1 MAQRARRTRK
11 RNTKKG
17 GKAKV
22 VIISIIAVALAVTAV
37 LTATHFYKK
46 TENNLE
52 KSAYPLEYTDLVN
65 KAAKDYNLQ
74 PALIYGVIHTE
85 SRFDPD
91 AGSSVGARGL
101 MQIMPE
107 TFDWLMEKRDEKG
120 KYTADDLYD
129 PAVNIDYGC
138 YLLRFFLDY
147 YGNEQCAVAAYNAG
161 FEVSNWLEDPNCSS
175 DGMTLD
181 VIPYPETSDY
191 VEKVESAKDK
201 YNELYFSQDN

>member
-37 LTATHFYKK
+37 LAATNFYKK

-85 SRFDPD
+85 SRFNPD
-91 AGSSVGARGL
+91 AGSSVGALGL

-107 TFDWLMEKRDEKG
+107 TFDWLQEKRGEAG
-120 KYTADDLYD
+120 KYTTEDLYT
-129 PAVNIDYGC
+129 PSVNIDYGS
-138 YLLRFFLDY
+138 YLLRYFLDY
-147 YGNEQCAVAAYNAG
+147 YGNEKCAVAAYNAG
-161 FEVSNWLEDPNCSS
+161 FEVSNWLEDPNCSP

-181 VIPYPETSDY
+181 VIPYPETSEY
-191 VEKVESAKDK
+191 VVKVENAKQK
-201 YNELYFSQDN
+201 YIELYFS

>member
-17 GKAKV
+17 GKVKV
-22 VIISIIAVALAVTAV
+22 VIISIVAIALAVTAV
-37 LTATHFYKK
+37 LAATNFYKK

-85 SRFDPD
+85 SRFDPN
-91 AGSSVGARGL
+91 AGSSVGALGL

-107 TFDWLMEKRDEKG
+107 TFDWLQEKRGEAG
-120 KYTADDLYD
+120 KYTTEDLYT
-129 PAVNIDYGC
+129 PSVNIDYGS
-138 YLLRFFLDY
+138 YLLRYFLDY
-147 YGNEQCAVAAYNAG
+147 YGNEKCAVAAYNAG
-161 FEVSNWLEDPNCSS
+161 FEVSNWLEDPNCSP

-181 VIPYPETSDY
+181 VIPYPETSEY
-191 VEKVESAKDK
+191 VVKVENAKQK
-201 YNELYFSQDN
+201 YIELYFS

>member
-85 SRFDPD
+85 SRFDPQ
-91 AGSSVGARGL
+91 AGSSVGALGL

-107 TFDWLMEKRDEKG
+107 TFDWLQEKRGEAG
-120 KYTADDLYD
+120 KYTTEDLYT
-129 PAVNIDYGC
+129 PSVNIDYGS
-138 YLLRFFLDY
+138 YLLRYFLDY
-147 YGNEQCAVAAYNAG
+147 YGNEKCAVAAYNAG
-161 FEVSNWLEDPNCSS
+161 FEVSNWLEDPNCSP

-181 VIPYPETSDY
+181 VIPYPETSEY
-191 VEKVESAKDK
+191 VVKVESAKQK
-201 YNELYFSQDN
+201 YIELYFS

>member
-17 GKAKV
+17 GKVKV
-22 VIISIIAVALAVTAV
+22 VIISIVAIALAVTAV
-37 LTATHFYKK
+37 LTATHFYKS

-85 SRFDPD
+85 SRFDPE
-91 AGSSVGARGL
+91 AGSSVGALGL

-107 TFDWLMEKRDEKG
+107 TFDWLQEKRGESG
-120 KYTADDLYD
+120 KYTTEDLYT
-129 PAVNIDYGC
+129 PSVNIDYGS
-138 YLLRFFLDY
+138 YLLRYFLDY
-147 YGNEQCAVAAYNAG
+147 YGNEKCAVAAYNAG
-161 FEVSNWLEDPNCSS
+161 FEVSNWLEDPNCSP

-181 VIPYPETSDY
+181 VIPYPETSEY
-191 VEKVESAKDK
+191 VVKVENAKQK
-201 YNELYFSQDN
+201 YIELYFS

>member
-37 LTATHFYKK
+37 LVATNFYKK

-85 SRFDPD
+85 SRFNPD
-91 AGSSVGARGL
+91 AGSSVGAVGL

-107 TFDWLMEKRDEKG
+107 TFDWLQEKRGETG
-120 KYTADDLYD
+120 KYTTEDLYT
-129 PAVNIDYGC
+129 PSVNIDYGS
-138 YLLRFFLDY
+138 YLLRYFLDY
-147 YGNEQCAVAAYNAG
+147 YGNEKCAVAAYNAG
-161 FEVSNWLEDPNCSS
+161 FEVSNWLEDPNCSP

-181 VIPYPETSDY
+181 VIPYPETSEY
-191 VEKVESAKDK
+191 VVKVENAKQK
-201 YNELYFSQDN
+201 YIELYFS

>member
-17 GKAKV
+17 GKVKV
-22 VIISIIAVALAVTAV
+22 VIISIVAIALAVTAV
-37 LTATHFYKK
+37 LAATHFYKS

-65 KAAKDYNLQ
+65 KAAKEYNLQ

-85 SRFDPD
+85 SRFNPD
-91 AGSSVGARGL
+91 AGSSVGAVGL

-107 TFDWLMEKRDEKG
+107 TFDWLQEKRGEAG
-120 KYTADDLYD
+120 KYTTEDLYT
-129 PAVNIDYGC
+129 PSVNIDYGS
-138 YLLRFFLDY
+138 YLLRYFLDY
-147 YGNEQCAVAAYNAG
+147 YGNEKCAVAAYNAG
-161 FEVSNWLEDPNCSS
+161 FEVSNWLEDPNCSP

-181 VIPYPETSDY
+181 VIPYPETSEY
-191 VEKVESAKDK
+191 VVKVENAKQK
-201 YNELYFSQDN
+201 YIELYFS

>member
-17 GKAKV
+17 GKVKV
-22 VIISIIAVALAVTAV
+22 VIISIVAIALAVTAV
-37 LTATHFYKK
+37 LAATHFYKK

-65 KAAKDYNLQ
+65 KAAKEYNLQ

-85 SRFDPD
+85 SRFNPD
-91 AGSSVGARGL
+91 AGSSVGAVGL

-107 TFDWLMEKRDEKG
+107 TFDWLQEKRGEAG
-120 KYTADDLYD
+120 KYTTEDLYT
-129 PAVNIDYGC
+129 PSVNIDYGS
-138 YLLRFFLDY
+138 YLLRYFLDY
-147 YGNEQCAVAAYNAG
+147 YGNEKCAVAAYNAG
-161 FEVSNWLEDPNCSS
+161 FEVSNWLEDPNCSP

-181 VIPYPETSDY
+181 VIPYPETSEY
-191 VEKVESAKDK
+191 VVKVENAKQK
-201 YNELYFSQDN
+201 YIELYFS

>member
-37 LTATHFYKK
+37 LAATHFYKT

-65 KAAKDYNLQ
+65 KAAKEYNLQ

-85 SRFDPD
+85 SRFNPD
-91 AGSSVGARGL
+91 AGSSVGAVGL

-107 TFDWLMEKRDEKG
+107 TFDWLQEKRGEAG
-120 KYTADDLYD
+120 KYTTEDLYT
-129 PAVNIDYGC
+129 PSVNIDYGS
-138 YLLRFFLDY
+138 YLLRYFLDY
-147 YGNEQCAVAAYNAG
+147 YGNEKCAVAAYNAG
-161 FEVSNWLEDPNCSS
+161 FEVSNWLEDPNCSP

-181 VIPYPETSDY
+181 VIPYPETSEY
-191 VEKVESAKDK
+191 VVKVENAKQK
-201 YNELYFSQDN
+201 YIELYFS

>member
-17 GKAKV
+17 GKVKV
-22 VIISIIAVALAVTAV
+22 VIISIVAIALAVTAV
-37 LTATHFYKK
+37 LAATHFYKS

-85 SRFDPD
+85 SRFNPD
-91 AGSSVGARGL
+91 AGSSVGALGL

-107 TFDWLMEKRDEKG
+107 TFDWLQEKRGEAG
-120 KYTADDLYD
+120 KYTTEDLYT
-129 PAVNIDYGC
+129 PSVNIDYGS
-138 YLLRFFLDY
+138 YLLRYFLDY
-147 YGNEQCAVAAYNAG
+147 YGNEKCAVAAYNAG
-161 FEVSNWLEDPNCSS
+161 FEVSNWLEDPNCSP

-181 VIPYPETSDY
+181 VIPYPETSEY
-191 VEKVESAKDK
+191 VVKVENAKQK
-201 YNELYFSQDN
+201 YIELYFS

>member
-17 GKAKV
+17 GKVKV
-22 VIISIIAVALAVTAV
+22 VIISIVAIALAVTAV
-37 LTATHFYKK
+37 LVATNFYKK

-91 AGSSVGARGL
+91 AGSSVGALGL

-107 TFDWLMEKRDEKG
+107 TFDWLQEKRGEAG
-120 KYTADDLYD
+120 KYTSEDLYT
-129 PAVNIDYGC
+129 PSVNIDYGS
-138 YLLRFFLDY
+138 YLLRYFLDY
-147 YGNEQCAVAAYNAG
+147 YGNEKCAVAAYNAG
-161 FEVSNWLEDPNCSS
+161 FEVSNWLEDPNCSP

-181 VIPYPETSDY
+181 VIPYPETSEY
-191 VEKVESAKDK
+191 VVKVENAKQK
-201 YNELYFSQDN
+201 YIELYFS

>member
-17 GKAKV
+17 GKVKV

-37 LTATHFYKK
+37 LAATHFYKS

-85 SRFDPD
+85 SRFNPD
-91 AGSSVGARGL
+91 AGSSVGAVGL

-107 TFDWLMEKRDEKG
+107 TFDWLQEKRGEAG
-120 KYTADDLYD
+120 KYTTEDLYT
-129 PAVNIDYGC
+129 PSVNIDYGS
-138 YLLRFFLDY
+138 YLLRYFLDY
-147 YGNEQCAVAAYNAG
+147 YGNEKCAVAAYNAG
-161 FEVSNWLEDPNCSS
+161 FEVSNWLEDPNCSP

-181 VIPYPETSDY
+181 VIPYPETSEY
-191 VEKVESAKDK
+191 VVKVESAKQK
-201 YNELYFSQDN
+201 YIELYFS

>member
-17 GKAKV
+17 GKVKV

-85 SRFDPD
+85 SRFNPD
-91 AGSSVGARGL
+91 AGSSVGAVGL

-107 TFDWLMEKRDEKG
+107 TFDWLQEKRGEAG
-120 KYTADDLYD
+120 KYTTEDLYT
-129 PAVNIDYGC
+129 PSVNIDYGS
-138 YLLRFFLDY
+138 YLLRYFLDY
-147 YGNEQCAVAAYNAG
+147 YGNEKCAVAAYNAG
-161 FEVSNWLEDPNCSS
+161 FEVSNWLEDPNCSP

-181 VIPYPETSDY
+181 VIPYPETSEY
-191 VEKVESAKDK
+191 VVKVENAKQK
-201 YNELYFSQDN
+201 YIELYFS

>member
-91 AGSSVGARGL
+91 AGSSVGALGL

-107 TFDWLMEKRDEKG
+107 TFDWLQEKRGEAG
-120 KYTADDLYD
+120 KYTSEDLYT
-129 PAVNIDYGC
+129 PSVNIDYGS
-138 YLLRFFLDY
+138 YLLRYFLDY
-147 YGNEQCAVAAYNAG
+147 YGNEKCAVAAYNAG
-161 FEVSNWLEDPNCSS
+161 FEVSNWLEDPNCSP

-181 VIPYPETSDY
+181 VIPYPETSEY
-191 VEKVESAKDK
+191 VVKVENAKQK
-201 YNELYFSQDN
+201 YIELYFS

>member
-37 LTATHFYKK
+37 LTATHFYKT

-85 SRFDPD
+85 SRFDSK
-91 AGSSVGARGL
+91 AGSSVGAVGL

-107 TFDWLMEKRDEKG
+107 TFDWLQEKRGEAG
-120 KYTADDLYD
+120 KYTTEDLYT
-129 PAVNIDYGC
+129 PSVNIDYGS
-138 YLLRFFLDY
+138 YLLRYFLDY
-147 YGNEQCAVAAYNAG
+147 YGNEKCAVAAYNAG
-161 FEVSNWLEDPNCSS
+161 FEVSNWLEDPNCSP

-181 VIPYPETSDY
+181 VIPYPETSEY
-191 VEKVESAKDK
+191 VVKVENAKQK
-201 YNELYFSQDN
+201 YIELYFS

>member
-22 VIISIIAVALAVTAV
+22 VIISIVAIALAATAV
-37 LTATHFYKK
+37 FAATHFYKT

-85 SRFDPD
+85 SRFDPE
-91 AGSSVGARGL
+91 AGSSVGALGL

-107 TFDWLMEKRDEKG
+107 TFDWLQEKRGEAG
-120 KYTADDLYD
+120 KYTTEDLYT
-129 PAVNIDYGC
+129 PSVNIDYGS
-138 YLLRFFLDY
+138 YLLRYFLDY
-147 YGNEQCAVAAYNAG
+147 YGNEKCAVAAYNAG
-161 FEVSNWLEDPNCSS
+161 FEVSNWLEDPNCSP

-181 VIPYPETSDY
+181 VIPYPETSEY
-191 VEKVESAKDK
+191 VVKVENAKQK
-201 YNELYFSQDN
+201 YIELYFS

>member
-37 LTATHFYKK
+37 LTATHFYKT

-85 SRFDPD
+85 SRFDPE
-91 AGSSVGARGL
+91 AGSSVGALGL

-107 TFDWLMEKRDEKG
+107 TFDWLQEKRGEAG
-120 KYTADDLYD
+120 KYTTEDLYT
-129 PAVNIDYGC
+129 PSVNIDYGS
-138 YLLRFFLDY
+138 YLLRYFLDY
-147 YGNEQCAVAAYNAG
+147 YGNEKCAVAAYNAG
-161 FEVSNWLEDPNCSS
+161 FEVSNWLEDPNCSP

-181 VIPYPETSDY
+181 VIPYPETSEY
-191 VEKVESAKDK
+191 VVKVENAKQK
-201 YNELYFSQDN
+201 YIELYFS

>member
-17 GKAKV
+17 GKVKV

-37 LTATHFYKK
+37 LVATNFYKK

-85 SRFDPD
+85 SRFNPD
-91 AGSSVGARGL
+91 AGSSVGAVGL

-107 TFDWLMEKRDEKG
+107 TFDWLQEKRGEAG
-120 KYTADDLYD
+120 KYTTEDLYT
-129 PAVNIDYGC
+129 PSVNIDYGS
-138 YLLRFFLDY
+138 YLLRYFLDY
-147 YGNEQCAVAAYNAG
+147 YGNEKCAVAAYNAG
-161 FEVSNWLEDPNCSS
+161 FEVSNWLEDPNCSP

-181 VIPYPETSDY
+181 VIPYPETSEY
-191 VEKVESAKDK
+191 VVKVENAKQK
-201 YNELYFSQDN
+201 YIELYFS

>member
-85 SRFDPD
+85 SRFDPE
-91 AGSSVGARGL
+91 AGSSVGAVGL

-107 TFDWLMEKRDEKG
+107 TFDWLQEKRGEAG
-120 KYTADDLYD
+120 KYTTEDLYT
-129 PAVNIDYGC
+129 PSVNIDYGS
-138 YLLRFFLDY
+138 YLLRYFLDY
-147 YGNEQCAVAAYNAG
+147 YGNEKCAVAAYNAG
-161 FEVSNWLEDPNCSS
+161 FEVSNWLEDPNCSP

-181 VIPYPETSDY
+181 VIPYPETSEY
-191 VEKVESAKDK
+191 VVKVENAKQK
-201 YNELYFSQDN
+201 YIELYFS

>member
-17 GKAKV
+17 GKVKV
-22 VIISIIAVALAVTAV
+22 VIISIVAIALAVTAV
-37 LTATHFYKK
+37 LAATNFYKK

-85 SRFDPD
+85 SRFDPQ
-91 AGSSVGARGL
+91 AGSSVGALGL

-107 TFDWLMEKRDEKG
+107 TFDWLQEKRGEAG
-120 KYTADDLYD
+120 KYTTEDLYT
-129 PAVNIDYGC
+129 PSVNIDYGS
-138 YLLRFFLDY
+138 YLLRYFLDY
-147 YGNEQCAVAAYNAG
+147 YGNEKCAVAAYNAG
-161 FEVSNWLEDPNCSS
+161 FEVSNWLEDPNCSP

-181 VIPYPETSDY
+181 VIPYPETSEY
-191 VEKVESAKDK
+191 VVKVENAKQK
-201 YNELYFSQDN
+201 YIELYFS

>member
-17 GKAKV
+17 GKVKV
-22 VIISIIAVALAVTAV
+22 VIISIVAIALAVTAV
-37 LTATHFYKK
+37 FAATHFYKT

-65 KAAKDYNLQ
+65 KAAKEYNLQ

-85 SRFDPD
+85 SRFNPD
-91 AGSSVGARGL
+91 AGSSVGAVGL

-107 TFDWLMEKRDEKG
+107 TFDWLQEKRGEAG
-120 KYTADDLYD
+120 KYTTEDLYM
-129 PAVNIDYGC
+129 PSVNIDYGS
-138 YLLRFFLDY
+138 YLLRYFLDY
-147 YGNEQCAVAAYNAG
+147 YGNEKCAVAAYNAG
-161 FEVSNWLEDPNCSS
+161 FEVSNWLEDPNCSP

-181 VIPYPETSDY
+181 VIPYPETSEY
-191 VEKVESAKDK
+191 VVKVENAKQK
-201 YNELYFSQDN
+201 YIELYFS

>member
-85 SRFDPD
+85 SRFDPE
-91 AGSSVGARGL
+91 AGSSVGALGL

-107 TFDWLMEKRDEKG
+107 TFDWLQEKRGESG
-120 KYTADDLYD
+120 KYTTEDLYT
-129 PAVNIDYGC
+129 PSVNIDYGS
-138 YLLRFFLDY
+138 YLLRYFLDY
-147 YGNEQCAVAAYNAG
+147 YGNEKCAVAAYNAG
-161 FEVSNWLEDPNCSS
+161 FEVSNWLEDPNCSP

-181 VIPYPETSDY
+181 VIPYPETSEY
-191 VEKVESAKDK
+191 VVKVENAKQK
-201 YNELYFSQDN
+201 YIELYFS

>member
-17 GKAKV
+17 GKVKV
-22 VIISIIAVALAVTAV
+22 VIISIVAIALAVTAV
-37 LTATHFYKK
+37 LAATHFYKS

-91 AGSSVGARGL
+91 AGSSVGALGL

-107 TFDWLMEKRDEKG
+107 TFDWLQEKRGESG
-120 KYTADDLYD
+120 KYTTEDLYT
-129 PAVNIDYGC
+129 PSVNIDYGS
-138 YLLRFFLDY
+138 YLLRYFLDY
-147 YGNEQCAVAAYNAG
+147 YGNEKCAVAAYNAG
-161 FEVSNWLEDPNCSS
+161 FEVSNWLEDPNCSP

-181 VIPYPETSDY
+181 VIPYPETSEY
-191 VEKVESAKDK
+191 VVKVENAKQK
-201 YNELYFSQDN
+201 YIELYFS

>member
-17 GKAKV
+17 GKVKV
-22 VIISIIAVALAVTAV
+22 VIISIVAIALAVTAV
-37 LTATHFYKK
+37 LTATNFYKK

-85 SRFDPD
+85 SRFNPD
-91 AGSSVGARGL
+91 AGSSVGALGL

-107 TFDWLMEKRDEKG
+107 TFDWLQEKRGEAG
-120 KYTADDLYD
+120 KYTTEDLYT
-129 PAVNIDYGC
+129 PSVNIDYGS
-138 YLLRFFLDY
+138 YLLRYFLDY
-147 YGNEQCAVAAYNAG
+147 YGNEKCAVAAYNAG
-161 FEVSNWLEDPNCSS
+161 FEVSNWLEDPNCSP

-181 VIPYPETSDY
+181 VIPYPETSEY
-191 VEKVESAKDK
+191 VVKVESAKQK
-201 YNELYFSQDN
+201 YIELYFS

>member
-65 KAAKDYNLQ
+65 KAAKEYNLQ

-85 SRFDPD
+85 SRFDPQ
-91 AGSSVGARGL
+91 AGSSVGALGL

-107 TFDWLMEKRDEKG
+107 TFDWLQEKRGEAG
-120 KYTADDLYD
+120 KYTTEDLYT
-129 PAVNIDYGC
+129 PSVNIDYGS
-138 YLLRFFLDY
+138 YLLRYFLDY
-147 YGNEQCAVAAYNAG
+147 YGNEKCAVAAYNAG
-161 FEVSNWLEDPNCSS
+161 FEVSNWLEDPNCSP

-181 VIPYPETSDY
+181 VIPYPETSEY
-191 VEKVESAKDK
+191 VVKVENAKQK
-201 YNELYFSQDN
+201 YIELYFS

>member
-17 GKAKV
+17 GKVKV
-22 VIISIIAVALAVTAV
+22 VIISIVAIALAVTAV
-37 LTATHFYKK
+37 FAATHFYKT

-65 KAAKDYNLQ
+65 KAAKEYNLQ

-85 SRFDPD
+85 SRFNPD
-91 AGSSVGARGL
+91 AGSSVGAVGL

-107 TFDWLMEKRDEKG
+107 TFDWLQEKRGESG
-120 KYTADDLYD
+120 KYTTEDLYT
-129 PAVNIDYGC
+129 PSVNIDYGS
-138 YLLRFFLDY
+138 YLLRYFLDY
-147 YGNEQCAVAAYNAG
+147 YGNEKCAVAAYNAG
-161 FEVSNWLEDPNCSS
+161 FEVSNWLEDPNCSP

-181 VIPYPETSDY
+181 VIPYPETSEY
-191 VEKVESAKDK
+191 VVKVENAKQK
-201 YNELYFSQDN
+201 YIELYFS

>member
-17 GKAKV
+17 GKVKV
-22 VIISIIAVALAVTAV
+22 VIISIVAIALAVTAV
-37 LTATHFYKK
+37 FAATHFYKT

-65 KAAKDYNLQ
+65 KAAKEYNLQ

-85 SRFDPD
+85 SRFNPD
-91 AGSSVGARGL
+91 AGSSVGAVGL

-107 TFDWLMEKRDEKG
+107 TFDWLQEKRGEAG
-120 KYTADDLYD
+120 KYTTEDLYT
-129 PAVNIDYGC
+129 PSVNIDYGS
-138 YLLRFFLDY
+138 YLLRYFLDY
-147 YGNEQCAVAAYNAG
+147 YGNEKCAVAAYNAG
-161 FEVSNWLEDPNCSS
+161 FEVSNWLEDSNCSP

-181 VIPYPETSDY
+181 VIPYPETSEY
-191 VEKVESAKDK
+191 VVKVENAKQK
-201 YNELYFSQDN
+201 YIELYFS

>member
-17 GKAKV
+17 GKVKV

-37 LTATHFYKK
+37 LASTHFYKK

-91 AGSSVGARGL
+91 AGSSVGALGL

-107 TFDWLMEKRDEKG
+107 TFDWLQEKRGESG
-120 KYTADDLYD
+120 KYTTEDLYT
-129 PAVNIDYGC
+129 PSVNIDYGS
-138 YLLRFFLDY
+138 YLLRYFLDY
-147 YGNEQCAVAAYNAG
+147 YGNEKCAVAAYNAG
-161 FEVSNWLEDPNCSS
+161 FEVSNWLEDPNCSP

-181 VIPYPETSDY
+181 VIPYPETSEY
-191 VEKVESAKDK
+191 VVKVESAKQK
-201 YNELYFSQDN
+201 YIELYFS

>member
-37 LTATHFYKK
+37 LVATNFYKK

-91 AGSSVGARGL
+91 AGSSVGALGL

-107 TFDWLMEKRDEKG
+107 TFDWLQEKRGETG
-120 KYTADDLYD
+120 KYTTEDLYT
-129 PAVNIDYGC
+129 PSVNIDYGS
-138 YLLRFFLDY
+138 YLLRYFLDY
-147 YGNEQCAVAAYNAG
+147 YGNEKCAVAAYNAG
-161 FEVSNWLEDPNCSS
+161 FEVSNWLEDPNCSP

-181 VIPYPETSDY
+181 VIPYPETSEY
-191 VEKVESAKDK
+191 VVKVENAKQK
-201 YNELYFSQDN
+201 YIELYFS

>member
-17 GKAKV
+17 GKVKV

-37 LTATHFYKK
+37 LASTHFYKK

-85 SRFDPD
+85 SRFDPQ
-91 AGSSVGARGL
+91 AGSSVGALGL

-107 TFDWLMEKRDEKG
+107 TFDWLQEKRGEAG
-120 KYTADDLYD
+120 KYTTEDLYT
-129 PAVNIDYGC
+129 PSVNIDYGS
-138 YLLRFFLDY
+138 YLLRYFLDY
-147 YGNEQCAVAAYNAG
+147 YGNEKCAVAAYNAG
-161 FEVSNWLEDPNCSS
+161 FEVSNWLEDPNCSP

-181 VIPYPETSDY
+181 VIPYPETSEY
-191 VEKVESAKDK
+191 VVKVENAKQK
-201 YNELYFSQDN
+201 YIELYFS

>member
-11 RNTKKG
+11 RNTKRG
-17 GKAKV
+17 GKVKV
-22 VIISIIAVALAVTAV
+22 VIISIVAIALAVTAV

-91 AGSSVGARGL
+91 AGSSVGALGL

-107 TFDWLMEKRDEKG
+107 TFDWLQEKRGESG
-120 KYTADDLYD
+120 KYTTEDLYT
-129 PAVNIDYGC
+129 PSVNIDYGS
-138 YLLRFFLDY
+138 YLLRYFLDY
-147 YGNEQCAVAAYNAG
+147 YGNEKCAVAAYNAG
-161 FEVSNWLEDPNCSS
+161 FEVSNWLEDPNCSP

-181 VIPYPETSDY
+181 VIPYPETSEY
-191 VEKVESAKDK
+191 VVKVENAKQK
-201 YNELYFSQDN
+201 YIELYFS

>member
-17 GKAKV
+17 GKVKV
-22 VIISIIAVALAVTAV
+22 VIISIVAIALAVTAV
-37 LTATHFYKK
+37 LAATNFYKK

-65 KAAKDYNLQ
+65 KAAKEYNLQ

-85 SRFDPD
+85 SRFNPD
-91 AGSSVGARGL
+91 AGSSVGAVGL

-107 TFDWLMEKRDEKG
+107 TFDWLQEKRGEAG
-120 KYTADDLYD
+120 KYTTEDLYT
-129 PAVNIDYGC
+129 PSVNIDYGS
-138 YLLRFFLDY
+138 YLLRYFLDY
-147 YGNEQCAVAAYNAG
+147 YGNEKCAVAAYNAG
-161 FEVSNWLEDPNCSS
+161 FEVSNWLEDPNCSP

-181 VIPYPETSDY
+181 VIPYPETSEY
-191 VEKVESAKDK
+191 VVKVENAKQK
-201 YNELYFSQDN
+201 YIELYFS

>member
-17 GKAKV
+17 GKIKV
-22 VIISIIAVALAVTAV
+22 VIISIVAIALAVTAV
-37 LTATHFYKK
+37 LVATHFYKK

-85 SRFDPD
+85 SRFNPD
-91 AGSSVGARGL
+91 AGSSVGALGL

-107 TFDWLMEKRDEKG
+107 TFDWLQEKRGEAG
-120 KYTADDLYD
+120 KYTTEDLYT
-129 PAVNIDYGC
+129 PSVNIDYGS
-138 YLLRFFLDY
+138 YLLRYFLDY
-147 YGNEQCAVAAYNAG
+147 YGNEKCAVAAYNAG
-161 FEVSNWLEDPNCSS
+161 FEVSNWLEDPNCSP

-181 VIPYPETSDY
+181 VIPYPETSEY
-191 VEKVESAKDK
+191 VVKVENAKQK
-201 YNELYFSQDN
+201 YIELYFS

>member
-17 GKAKV
+17 GKVKV
-22 VIISIIAVALAVTAV
+22 VIISIVAIALAVTAV
-37 LTATHFYKK
+37 LAATNFYKK

-85 SRFDPD
+85 SRFDSK
-91 AGSSVGARGL
+91 AGSSVGALGL
-101 MQIMPE
+101 MQMMPE
-107 TFDWLMEKRDEKG
+107 TFDWLQEKRGESG
-120 KYTADDLYD
+120 KYTTEDLYT
-129 PAVNIDYGC
+129 PSVNIDYGS
-138 YLLRFFLDY
+138 YLLRYFLDY
-147 YGNEQCAVAAYNAG
+147 YGNEKCAVAAYNAG
-161 FEVSNWLEDPNCSS
+161 FEVSNWLEDPNCSP

-181 VIPYPETSDY
+181 VIPYPETSEY
-191 VEKVESAKDK
+191 VVKVENAKQK
-201 YNELYFSQDN
+201 YIELYFS

>member
-17 GKAKV
+17 GKVKV

-37 LTATHFYKK
+37 LASTHFYKK

-85 SRFDPD
+85 SRFNPD
-91 AGSSVGARGL
+91 AGSSVGAVGL

-107 TFDWLMEKRDEKG
+107 TFDWLQEKRGEAG
-120 KYTADDLYD
+120 KYTTEDLYT
-129 PAVNIDYGC
+129 PSVNIDYGS
-138 YLLRFFLDY
+138 YLLRYFLDY
-147 YGNEQCAVAAYNAG
+147 YGNEKCAVAAYNAG
-161 FEVSNWLEDPNCSS
+161 FEVSNWLEDPNCSP

-181 VIPYPETSDY
+181 VIPYPETSEY
-191 VEKVESAKDK
+191 VVKVENAKQK
-201 YNELYFSQDN
+201 YIELYFS